1 MEIGMLVDGS
11 ARPVASVVIPAYKSR
26 DTIHAC
32 LESLSSQETG
42 LPYEVI
48 VVESSGDGAAEM
60 VRANFPQVRLI
71 GSRGRLLSGAARN
84 LGAESASGGL
94 LLFIDS
100 DCVAEPEW
108 IEKMWSAHRESDAA
122 AVAGAVRNG
131 NPENL
136 ISVAGYITEF
146 SEFFPFGSARF
157 MDYLP
162 SGNLSYKAEVF
173 RKYGGFGRDEPLY
186 VDLMFNKRLFA
197 AGEKLLFRPDIEV
210 AHRHRA
216 VLRDY
221 LNHEIARGRAAV
233 TARRRGL
240 LVGRSWVRHPVAAF
254 LVIPALF
261 ARKASVYPYRFARA
275 YPSESGSL
283 ARALPYV
290 WAGLACWHYGFL
302 REVLAQSRR
311 PA

>member
-1 MEIGMLVDGS
+1 MVDES
-11 ARPVASVVIPAYKSR
+11 AKPAASVVIPAYKSR

-48 VVESSGDGAAEM
+48 VVESSGDGSDRLIRE
-60 VRANFPQVRLI
+60 RFPQVQLI
-71 GSRGRLLSGAARN
+71 ESHSRLLSGAARN

-94 LLFIDS
+94 LLFTDS
-100 DCVAEPEW
+100 DCVAEPKW

-131 NPENL
+131 NPENP

-146 SEFFPFGSARF
+146 SEFFPFGPARLAN
-157 MDYLP
+157 YLP

-173 RKYGGFGRDEPLY
+173 RRYGGFDPDEPLY

-221 LNHEIARGRAAV
+221 LSHEIARGRAAV

-240 LVGRSWVRHPVAAF
+240 LVGRSWVRHPVAAC

-275 YPSESGSL
+275 YPSELPGL
-283 ARALPYV
+283 ARALPYI

-302 REVLAQSRR
+302 KEVLQSAGRR
-311 PA
+311 RTA